1 MDQEL
6 NYTSALVPS
15 PFGSLDAASLTS
27 VSMVTYGGRIEISS
41 ECSRALF
48 RFVSLLKTPWKKKRK
63 RLISKIHVEWS
74 ELGKEFPPIFS
85 TLHPLESRGGGIILT
100 VCY

>member
-6 NYTSALVPS
+6 NHTSALVPS

-27 VSMVTYGGRIEISS
+27 VSIVTYGGRIEISS

-48 RFVSLLKTPWKKKRK
+48 RFVSLLKTP
-63 RLISKIHVEWS
+63 
-74 ELGKEFPPIFS
+74 
-85 TLHPLESRGGGIILT
+85 
-100 VCY
+100 